1 VTLPLSTRAPAKLN
15 LCLYVGGRR
24 RDGLHEIC
32 SLFQS
37 VSLADEVT
45 LERGARRDEI
55 VCPGVSGENLALRA
69 LARFRREIGLD
80 EPPIRITIRKNI
92 PVAAGLGGGSADAAA
107 VLRLCAALRGV
118 DPLELIGLASALGA
132 DVPSQLVPGTALVTG
147 AGERVE
153 PAGPLDRLACVLLH
167 GVGTL
172 DTSLV
177 YGQADALGETR
188 SGLGR
193 VEQRLRSALRDAAG
207 DPLALAELAHND
219 LQSVAARLEPAVDR
233 AVALLREQGARVALV
248 SGSGPAA
255 FGLFATTGEAESAVS
270 ALAPRWE
277 GAVAVVEAVGPDYA
291 ATASL
296 SGSGQ

>member
-1 VTLPLSTRAPAKLN
+1 
-15 LCLYVGGRR
+15 
-24 RDGLHEIC
+24 LHEIC
-32 SLFQS
+32 SVFQS
-37 VSLADEVT
+37 VSLADAVT
-45 LERGARRDEI
+45 LERGTDRDEI

-69 LARFRREIGLD
+69 LERFRREIGLD
-80 EPPIRITIRKNI
+80 EPAIRITIRKNI

-107 VLRLCAALRGV
+107 VLRACAAVRGI
-118 DPLELIGLASALGA
+118 DPRELTELGRALGA

-153 PAGPLDRLACVLLH
+153 PVGPLDQLACVLLH

-177 YGQADALGETR
+177 YSQADALGATR
-188 SGLGR
+188 SSLGR
-193 VEQRLRSALRDAAG
+193 VEQRLRRALGDAGG

-219 LQSVAARLEPAVDR
+219 LQAVAARLEPAVDR
-233 AVALLREQGARVALV
+233 ALALLREQGARVALV

-255 FGLFATTGEAESAVS
+255 FGVFGDHAEAKRAAA
-270 ALAPRWE
+270 ALAAHWE
-277 GAVAVVEAVGPDYA
+277 GAVSVVEAVGAGYA
-291 ATASL
+291 ATASF